1 MHFVSKRTLEIQ
13 ASYFGSN
20 PDALVEISVLSANAL
35 RYKHPTWDDFITVIK
50 NAGAAMESNEDTLDN
65 AVEILS
71 QRVKTTFLHCGEGAR
86 VVEQFKL
93 YIPPLPEEKKEG
105 HIESYSPEGKGG
117 GQVKKSEGKGGRHVK
132 KSEGKGGGHV
142 KGKGG
147 ERVKS
152 EGPLYITLH
161 AEAVMAI
168 FAKYYMS
175 EGDGDSSL
183 QEVAK
188 VCQ

>member
-20 PDALVEISVLSANAL
+20 PDALIEISVLSANAL
-35 RYKHPTWDDFITVIK
+35 CYKHPTWDDFITVIK

-105 HIESYSPEGKGG
+105 HIESYSPEGQGG
-117 GQVKKSEGKGGRHVK
+117 GQVK
-132 KSEGKGGGHV
+132 
-142 KGKGG
+142 
-147 ERVKS
+147 KS

-175 EGDGDSSL
+175 EGDGNSSL